1 MEKFNSKGTKCP
13 TLWLGTDKMTQ
24 NKAKTFVLELTNVRP
39 DLEDK
44 NSEGVNDDLHEN
56 DKQSDINFCQK
67 NSTLQKIAISQIVAS
82 LLGILNYLH

>member
-56 DKQSDINFCQK
+56 DKQSDINFCQ
-67 NSTLQKIAISQIVAS
+67 NATLQKIAIYQIVAS